1 MPNKLWLPLRNGK
14 HRTTEWYKNTWNP
27 LSNNKDVEIITARR
41 LRKGRKPLTGKYYE
55 AINIPKLIHC
65 ITTPK
70 NISLPE
76 VKTTFAFLLGSIL
89 FTISGALD
97 LGDIHQATYW
107 FVIRSTSFLL
117 GAYWQIDQMI
127 KTHKLH
133 LQGRIDYLSC
143 SFITVLTSKVGIIAY
158 NFNSYSSY
166 IHPKAIDCAWLFS
179 ETIPYAAG
187 SLLFVISGYFRIIEI
202 GHGRGIMAAQ
212 I

>member
-1 MPNKLWLPLRNGK
+1 MSNKSWLPLRNGK

-27 LSNNKDVEIITARR
+27 LPNNKDIEIVTARR
-41 LRKGRKPLTGKYYE
+41 LRKGRKPLIGKYYE

-97 LGDIHQATYW
+97 LGDIHQATYL

-133 LQGRIDYLSC
+133 LQGRIDHVVKLHNSINFKSWNNC
-143 SFITVLTSKVGIIAY
+143 LQFQQLFFIHS
-158 NFNSYSSY
+158 
-166 IHPKAIDCAWLFS
+166 PKS
-179 ETIPYAAG
+179 H
-187 SLLFVISGYFRIIEI
+187 R
-202 GHGRGIMAAQ
+202 RGMAFL
-212 I
+212 